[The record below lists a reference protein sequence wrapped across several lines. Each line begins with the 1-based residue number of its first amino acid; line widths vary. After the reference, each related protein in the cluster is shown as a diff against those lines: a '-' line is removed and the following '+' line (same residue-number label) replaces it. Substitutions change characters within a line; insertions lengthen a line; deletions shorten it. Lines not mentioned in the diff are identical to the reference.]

1 MLFHQLLQL
10 VIEHQHNRRSNA
22 SPEIAQIALEETSHS
37 LSGKDFVST
46 VHGALVETLVLR
58 FTGFHHQTSSDGI
71 ERVGEG
77 FGGGGDELSEEEAL
91 PNG

>member
-22 SPEIAQIALEETSHS
+22 SPEIAQITLEETSHS
-37 LSGKDFVST
+37 LSGKDFVSA

-58 FTGFHHQTSSDGI
+58 FAGFHHQTSSDGI

-77 FGGGGDELSEEEAL
+77 FGG
-91 PNG
+91 